1 MAGNVAAA
9 SDERLKKDWAGLAKD
24 FVDRLAV
31 TKHGTFTRIDS
42 GKRQAGSSAQDWQK
56 LLPEVVSEDA
66 DGTLSLAY
74 GNAAL
79 VSAIELAKR
88 VIGQEARIAK
98 LETLIETMTGD

>member
-1 MAGNVAAA
+1 MELILV
-9 SDERLKKDWAGLAKD
+9 
-24 FVDRLAV
+24 
-31 TKHGTFTRIDS
+31 RIL
-42 GKRQAGSSAQDWQK
+42 GERQAGASAQSWQK
-56 LLPEVVSEDA
+56 LLPEVVVA
-66 DGTLSLAY
+66 DENGTLSLAY